1 MARPGLW
8 IAMMSLTAWSS
19 VVADAQRPDRTPT
32 PGQETR
38 TPPSGIVRGR
48 VQAVYGSRLFTV
60 ENGIAPDRDV
70 LVLAPDPRATPAPGA
85 TAEAHGVFRRLE
97 QADLEEMR
105 GRQEVDASAQK
116 LVGRRVLVAMSLMS
130 VTRGKPAQS
139 AAEDMP
145 RQPARPSPLDAPR
158 RTRSAGIAT
167 MLVRPAT
174 LADQIEDLAGHPVK
188 VPYARVVGVLDARA
202 FLIEPASSLPPAVGN
217 RDRVLVLVDGG
228 SVRVDAASLVSSIV
242 TVAGMAR
249 TLLGAQVSAEVPW
262 PAALDREAVE
272 RLEVRAAILATSV
285 HTADG
290 VELTDRL
297 PTPASASPAYIRVE
311 RGGPPPR

>member
-1 MARPGLW
+1 
-8 IAMMSLTAWSS
+8 
-19 VVADAQRPDRTPT
+19 
-32 PGQETR
+32 
-38 TPPSGIVRGR
+38 
-48 VQAVYGSRLFTV
+48 
-60 ENGIAPDRDV
+60 
-70 LVLAPDPRATPAPGA
+70 
-85 TAEAHGVFRRLE
+85 
-97 QADLEEMR
+97 
-105 GRQEVDASAQK
+105 
-116 LVGRRVLVAMSLMS
+116 
-130 VTRGKPAQS
+130 
-139 AAEDMP
+139 
-145 RQPARPSPLDAPR
+145 
-158 RTRSAGIAT
+158 

-202 FLIEPASSLPPAVGN
+202 FLIEPASSLPLAVGN

-228 SVRVDAASLVSSIV
+228 SVRVDAASLVSSTV

-249 TLLGAQVSAEVPW
+249 TLLGARVSAEVPW
-262 PAALDREAVE
+262 PAALDREALE

-297 PTPASASPAYIRVE
+297 PAPASASPAYIRVE